1 MKRDTILI
9 FEDNEIDRAILVELF
24 QSEYKILEAANG
36 KEGIA
41 LLNTHFASIAI
52 VLLDNFMPEMD
63 GFAVLEHVKEKNI
76 PNKIPFIMITG
87 ETSTELE
94 IKGYEYGIVSYIT
107 KPYQVDV
114 VKQVV
119 HNAIGWFQYKTQLEM
134 MVKKQNINIQKQ
146 NSVLRQQTKKLNHV
160 NEILIDSLSNIVEFR
175 NMESKQ
181 HIKRIR
187 EYAMCL
193 GKSVMK
199 LYPEYELTPEKL
211 VQIGWASSLHDI
223 GKIAIP
229 DSIILKPAKLT
240 PDEFELIKSH
250 TTKGAEIIQ
259 QRVQL
264 NDRAIYEYAYD
275 IARHH
280 HEKYDGKGY
289 PDGLKGDE
297 ISIAAQIVSLVDV
310 YDALTSKRVYKIAV
324 RFHRSFS
331 KRLQR
336 LNRGLNICLR
346 CIGMRTDCA
355 AIGGSQKEE
364 KTCYSSITLNAP
376 PVRRQKNGWTG
387 TALLIRSVISWKTT
401 LLTRN

>member
-24 QSEYKILEAANG
+24 QADYKILEAANG

-41 LLNTHFASIAI
+41 LLNSNFASIAI
-52 VLLDNFMPEMD
+52 VLLDNLMPVMD
-63 GFAVLEHVKEKNI
+63 GFTVLENLKEKNVLS
-76 PNKIPFIMITG
+76 KIPFIMITG
-87 ETSTELE
+87 ESSPELE
-94 IKGYEYGIVSYIT
+94 RKGYEYGIVSYIK

-119 HNAIGWFQYKTQLEM
+119 HNAIGWFQYKMQLEM
-134 MVKKQNINIQKQ
+134 MVKKQNISIQQQ

-187 EYAMCL
+187 EYSMCL

-229 DSIILKPAKLT
+229 DTIILKPAKLT

-250 TTKGAEIIQ
+250 TTKGSEIIQ
-259 QRVQL
+259 HRVHL

-310 YDALTSKRVYKIAV
+310 YDALTSKRVYKMAYESDKAYQMILNGHSGTFSPKLLKAFTEV
-324 RFHRSFS
+324 KSSFEH
-331 KRLQR
+331 L
-336 LNRGLNICLR
+336 
-346 CIGMRTDCA
+346 MAMYYD
-355 AIGGSQKEE
+355 ED
-364 KTCYSSITLNAP
+364 
-376 PVRRQKNGWTG
+376 
-387 TALLIRSVISWKTT
+387 
-401 LLTRN
+401 

>member
-9 FEDNEIDRAILVELF
+9 FEDNSIDRSILVELF
-24 QSEYKILEAANG
+24 QSEYKILEAENG
-36 KEGIA
+36 KEGLDI
-41 LLNTHFASIAI
+41 LKNNLSSIAI
-52 VLLDNFMPEMD
+52 VLLDNIMPVMD
-63 GFAVLEHVKEKNI
+63 GFAVLEYLKEKNI
-76 PNKIPFIMITG
+76 LNKIPFIMITG
-87 ETSTELE
+87 ESSSEME
-94 IKGYEYGIVSYIT
+94 RRGYEYGIVSYVK
-107 KPYQVDV
+107 KPYQPEV

-119 HNAIGWFQYKTQLEM
+119 QNAIGWFKYKMQLEL
-134 MVKKQNINIQKQ
+134 MVKKQNINMQKQ

-187 EYAMCL
+187 EYSLCL

-229 DSIILKPAKLT
+229 DSIILNPAKLT
-240 PDEFELIKSH
+240 KDEFELIKSH

-259 QRVQL
+259 HRVRL
-264 NDRAIYEYAYD
+264 NDRAIFDYAYD

-280 HEKYDGKGY
+280 HEKYDGNGY

-310 YDALTSKRVYKIAV
+310 YDALTSKRVYKIAYESDIAYQMILNGHSGV
-324 RFHRSFS
+324 FSPKLLKAFTEVKSRFESLLDMYR
-331 KRLQR
+331 
-336 LNRGLNICLR
+336 
-346 CIGMRTDCA
+346 D
-355 AIGGSQKEE
+355 EE
-364 KTCYSSITLNAP
+364 
-376 PVRRQKNGWTG
+376 
-387 TALLIRSVISWKTT
+387 
-401 LLTRN
+401 

>member
-9 FEDNEIDRAILVELF
+9 FEDNSIDRAILVELF
-24 QSEYKILEAANG
+24 QSEYKILEAENG
-36 KEGIA
+36 KEGLD
-41 LLNTHFASIAI
+41 LLKNNLPSIAI
-52 VLLDNFMPEMD
+52 VLLDNIMPVMD
-63 GFAVLEHVKEKNI
+63 GFAVLEYLKEKNI
-76 PNKIPFIMITG
+76 LTKIPFIMITG
-87 ETSTELE
+87 ESSAEME
-94 IKGYEYGIVSYIT
+94 RRGYEYGIISYVK
-107 KPYQVDV
+107 KPYQPEV

-119 HNAIGWFQYKTQLEM
+119 QNAIGWFKYKMQLEL
-134 MVKKQNINIQKQ
+134 MVKKQNINMQKQ

-187 EYAMCL
+187 EYSLCL

-211 VQIGWASSLHDI
+211 IQIGWASSLHDI

-240 PDEFELIKSH
+240 KDEFELIKSH

-259 QRVQL
+259 HRVRL
-264 NDRAIYEYAYD
+264 NDRAIFDYAYD

-280 HEKYDGKGY
+280 HEKYDGNGY

-297 ISIAAQIVSLVDV
+297 ISIAAQIISLVDV
-310 YDALTSKRVYKIAV
+310 YDALTSKRVYKIAYESDKAYQMILNGHSGV
-324 RFHRSFS
+324 FSPKLLKAFTEVKPRFESLLDMYR
-331 KRLQR
+331 
-336 LNRGLNICLR
+336 
-346 CIGMRTDCA
+346 D
-355 AIGGSQKEE
+355 EE
-364 KTCYSSITLNAP
+364 
-376 PVRRQKNGWTG
+376 
-387 TALLIRSVISWKTT
+387 
-401 LLTRN
+401 

>member
-9 FEDNEIDRAILVELF
+9 FEDNEIDREILVELF
-24 QSEYKILEAANG
+24 RSDYKILEAANG

-41 LLNTHFASIAI
+41 LLNANFGSIAI
-52 VLLDNFMPEMD
+52 ALLDNLMPVMD
-63 GFAVLEHVKEKNI
+63 GFTVLEHLKEKKVLS
-76 PNKIPFIMITG
+76 KIPFIMITG
-87 ETSTELE
+87 ETSPDLE
-94 IKGYEYGIVSYIT
+94 RKGYEYGVVSFVK
-107 KPYQVDV
+107 KPYQADV

-119 HNAIGWFQYKTQLEM
+119 YNAIGWFQYKMQLEM
-134 MVKKQNINIQKQ
+134 MVKKQNIDIQKQ
-146 NSVLRQQTKKLNHV
+146 NSILRQQTKKLNSV

-181 HIKRIR
+181 HIRRIR
-187 EYAMCL
+187 EFSMCL

-211 VQIGWASSLHDI
+211 IQIGWASSLHDI

-229 DSIILKPAKLT
+229 DTIILKPAKLT
-240 PDEFELIKSH
+240 QDEFELIKSH

-259 QRVQL
+259 HRVRL
-264 NDRAIYEYAYD
+264 NDRAIYDYAYD

-310 YDALTSKRVYKIAV
+310 YDALTSKRVYKMAYEPDRAFQMILNGHSGTFSPKLLKAFAEV
-324 RFHRSFS
+324 KSSFEH
-331 KRLQR
+331 L
-336 LNRGLNICLR
+336 LA
-346 CIGMRTDCA
+346 M
-355 AIGGSQKEE
+355 
-364 KTCYSSITLNAP
+364 YSDEN
-376 PVRRQKNGWTG
+376 
-387 TALLIRSVISWKTT
+387 
-401 LLTRN
+401 

>member
-9 FEDNEIDRAILVELF
+9 FEDNEIDREILVELF
-24 QSEYKILEAANG
+24 RSDYKILEAANG

-41 LLNTHFASIAI
+41 LLNANFGSIAI
-52 VLLDNFMPEMD
+52 ALLDNLMPVMD
-63 GFAVLEHVKEKNI
+63 GFTVLEHLKEKKVLS
-76 PNKIPFIMITG
+76 KIPFIMITG
-87 ETSTELE
+87 ETSPDLE
-94 IKGYEYGIVSYIT
+94 RKGYEYGVVSFVK
-107 KPYQVDV
+107 KPYQADV

-119 HNAIGWFQYKTQLEM
+119 YNAIGWFQYKMQLEM
-134 MVKKQNINIQKQ
+134 MVKKQNIDIQKQ
-146 NSVLRQQTKKLNHV
+146 NSILRQQTKKLNSV

-187 EYAMCL
+187 EYSMCL
-193 GKSVMK
+193 GKSMMK

-211 VQIGWASSLHDI
+211 IQIGWASAMHDI

-229 DSIILKPAKLT
+229 DAIILKPAKLT

-259 QRVQL
+259 HRVRL
-264 NDRAIYEYAYD
+264 NDRAIYDYAYD

-297 ISIAAQIVSLVDV
+297 ISIAAQIVSLVDI
-310 YDALTSKRVYKIAV
+310 YDALTSKRVYKAAYEPEKAYQMVING
-324 RFHRSFS
+324 HSGTFS
-331 KRLQR
+331 PKL
-336 LNRGLNICLR
+336 LR
-346 CIGMRTDCA
+346 AFAEVKAEFEIILA
-355 AIGGSQKEE
+355 AYRDED
-364 KTCYSSITLNAP
+364 
-376 PVRRQKNGWTG
+376 
-387 TALLIRSVISWKTT
+387 
-401 LLTRN
+401 

>member
-9 FEDNEIDRAILVELF
+9 FEDNSIDRAILVELF
-24 QSEYKILEAANG
+24 RSEYKIFEAENG
-36 KEGIA
+36 KEGLD
-41 LLNTHFASIAI
+41 LLKNNLPSIAI
-52 VLLDNFMPEMD
+52 VLLDNIMPVMD
-63 GFAVLEHVKEKNI
+63 GFAVLEYLKEKNI
-76 PNKIPFIMITG
+76 LTKIPFIMITG
-87 ETSTELE
+87 ESSAEME
-94 IKGYEYGIVSYIT
+94 RKGYEYGIISYVK
-107 KPYQVDV
+107 KPYHPEV

-119 HNAIGWFQYKTQLEM
+119 QNAVGWFKYKMQLEL
-134 MVKKQNINIQKQ
+134 MVKKQNINMQKQ
-146 NSVLRQQTKKLNHV
+146 NSVLRQQTKKLNHG

-187 EYAMCL
+187 EYSLCL

-211 VQIGWASSLHDI
+211 IQIGWASSLHDI

-240 PDEFELIKSH
+240 KDEFELIKSH

-259 QRVQL
+259 HRVRL
-264 NDRAIYEYAYD
+264 NDRAIFDYAYD

-280 HEKYDGKGY
+280 HEKYDGNGY

-310 YDALTSKRVYKIAV
+310 YDALTSKRVYKIAYESDKAYQMILNGHSGV
-324 RFHRSFS
+324 FSPKLLKAFTEVKPRFESLLDMYR
-331 KRLQR
+331 
-336 LNRGLNICLR
+336 
-346 CIGMRTDCA
+346 D
-355 AIGGSQKEE
+355 EE
-364 KTCYSSITLNAP
+364 
-376 PVRRQKNGWTG
+376 
-387 TALLIRSVISWKTT
+387 
-401 LLTRN
+401 

>member
-9 FEDNEIDRAILVELF
+9 FEDNAIDRSILAELF
-24 QSEYKILEAANG
+24 RPEYKILEAENG

-41 LLNTHFASIAI
+41 LLNSHIASIAI
-52 VLLDNFMPEMD
+52 VLLDNIMPVMD
-63 GFAVLEHVKEKNI
+63 GFAVLECLKEKNI
-76 PNKIPFIMITG
+76 LNKIPFIMITG
-87 ETSTELE
+87 EDTPELE
-94 IKGYEYGIVSYIT
+94 RKGYEYGIVSYVK
-107 KPYQVDV
+107 KPYQPEV

-119 HNAIGWFQYKTQLEM
+119 HNAIGWFKYKMQLEL

-187 EYAMCL
+187 EYSLCL
-193 GKSVMK
+193 GQSVMK
-199 LYPEYELTPEKL
+199 LYPEYELTAEKL

-240 PDEFELIKSH
+240 VDEFELIKSH

-259 QRVQL
+259 HRVRL
-264 NDRAIYEYAYD
+264 NDRAIFEYAYD

-297 ISIAAQIVSLVDV
+297 ISIAAQIVSLSDV
-310 YDALTSKRVYKIAV
+310 YDALTSKRVYKVAYDSDRAYQMILNGHSGTFSPKLLKAFTEV
-324 RFHRSFS
+324 KPRFEIILSMY
-331 KRLQR
+331 Q
-336 LNRGLNICLR
+336 
-346 CIGMRTDCA
+346 D
-355 AIGGSQKEE
+355 ED
-364 KTCYSSITLNAP
+364 
-376 PVRRQKNGWTG
+376 
-387 TALLIRSVISWKTT
+387 
-401 LLTRN
+401 

>member
-9 FEDNEIDRAILVELF
+9 FEDNAIDRSILAELF
-24 QSEYKILEAANG
+24 RPEYKILEAENG

-41 LLNTHFASIAI
+41 LLNSHIASIAI
-52 VLLDNFMPEMD
+52 VLLDNIMLVMD
-63 GFAVLEHVKEKNI
+63 GFAVLECLKEKNI
-76 PNKIPFIMITG
+76 LNKIPFIMITG
-87 ETSTELE
+87 EDTPELE
-94 IKGYEYGIVSYIT
+94 RKGYEYGIVSYVK
-107 KPYQVDV
+107 KPYQPEV

-119 HNAIGWFQYKTQLEM
+119 HNAIGWFKYKMQLEL

-187 EYAMCL
+187 EYSLCL
-193 GKSVMK
+193 GQSVMK
-199 LYPEYELTPEKL
+199 LYPEYELTAEKL

-240 PDEFELIKSH
+240 VDEFELIKSH

-259 QRVQL
+259 HRVRL
-264 NDRAIYEYAYD
+264 NDRAIFEYAYD

-297 ISIAAQIVSLVDV
+297 ISIAAQIVSLSDV
-310 YDALTSKRVYKIAV
+310 YDALTSKRVYKVAYDSDRAYQMILNGHSGTFSPKLLKAFTEV
-324 RFHRSFS
+324 KPRF
-331 KRLQR
+331 
-336 LNRGLNICLR
+336 
-346 CIGMRTDCA
+346 
-355 AIGGSQKEE
+355 E
-364 KTCYSSITLNAP
+364 SILSMY
-376 PVRRQKNGWTG
+376 QDED
-387 TALLIRSVISWKTT
+387 
-401 LLTRN
+401 

>member
-9 FEDNEIDRAILVELF
+9 FEDNSIDRAILVELF
-24 QSEYKILEAANG
+24 RSEYKILEAENG
-36 KEGIA
+36 KEGLD
-41 LLNTHFASIAI
+41 LLKNNLPSIAI
-52 VLLDNFMPEMD
+52 VLLDNIMPVMD
-63 GFAVLEHVKEKNI
+63 GFAVLEYLKEKNI
-76 PNKIPFIMITG
+76 LTKIPFIMITG
-87 ETSTELE
+87 ESSAEME
-94 IKGYEYGIVSYIT
+94 RRGYEYGIISYVK
-107 KPYQVDV
+107 KPYQPEV

-119 HNAIGWFQYKTQLEM
+119 QNAIGWFKYKMQLEL
-134 MVKKQNINIQKQ
+134 MVKKQNINMQKQ

-187 EYAMCL
+187 EYSLCL

-211 VQIGWASSLHDI
+211 IQIGWASSLHDI

-240 PDEFELIKSH
+240 KDEFELIKSH

-259 QRVQL
+259 HRVRL
-264 NDRAIYEYAYD
+264 NDRAIFDYAYD

-280 HEKYDGKGY
+280 HEKYDGNGY

-310 YDALTSKRVYKIAV
+310 YDALTSKRVYKIAYESDKAYQMILNGHSGV
-324 RFHRSFS
+324 FSPKLLKAFTEVKPRFESLLDMYR
-331 KRLQR
+331 
-336 LNRGLNICLR
+336 
-346 CIGMRTDCA
+346 D
-355 AIGGSQKEE
+355 EE
-364 KTCYSSITLNAP
+364 
-376 PVRRQKNGWTG
+376 
-387 TALLIRSVISWKTT
+387 
-401 LLTRN
+401 

>member
-9 FEDNEIDRAILVELF
+9 FEDNSIDRAILVELF
-24 QSEYKILEAANG
+24 QSEYKILEAENG
-36 KEGIA
+36 KEGLD
-41 LLNTHFASIAI
+41 LLKNNLPSIAI
-52 VLLDNFMPEMD
+52 VLLDNIMPVMD
-63 GFAVLEHVKEKNI
+63 GFAVLEYLKEKNI
-76 PNKIPFIMITG
+76 LTKIPFIMITG
-87 ETSTELE
+87 ESSAEME
-94 IKGYEYGIVSYIT
+94 RRGYEYGIISYVK
-107 KPYQVDV
+107 KPYQPEV

-119 HNAIGWFQYKTQLEM
+119 QNAIGWFKYKMQLEL
-134 MVKKQNINIQKQ
+134 MVKKQNINMQKQ

-187 EYAMCL
+187 EYSLCL

-211 VQIGWASSLHDI
+211 IQIGWASSLHDI

-240 PDEFELIKSH
+240 KDEFELIKSH

-259 QRVQL
+259 HRVRL
-264 NDRAIYEYAYD
+264 NDRTIFDYAYD

-280 HEKYDGKGY
+280 HEKYDGNGY

-310 YDALTSKRVYKIAV
+310 YDALTSKRVYKIAYESDKAYQMILNGHSGV
-324 RFHRSFS
+324 FSPKLLKAFTEVKPRFESLLDMYR
-331 KRLQR
+331 
-336 LNRGLNICLR
+336 
-346 CIGMRTDCA
+346 D
-355 AIGGSQKEE
+355 EE
-364 KTCYSSITLNAP
+364 
-376 PVRRQKNGWTG
+376 
-387 TALLIRSVISWKTT
+387 
-401 LLTRN
+401 

>member
-9 FEDNEIDRAILVELF
+9 FEDNAIDRSILAELF
-24 QSEYKILEAANG
+24 RPEYKILEAENG

-41 LLNTHFASIAI
+41 LLNSHIASIAI
-52 VLLDNFMPEMD
+52 VLLDNIMPVMD
-63 GFAVLEHVKEKNI
+63 GFAVLECLKEKNI
-76 PNKIPFIMITG
+76 LNKIPFIMITG
-87 ETSTELE
+87 EDTPELE
-94 IKGYEYGIVSYIT
+94 RKGYEYGIVSYVK
-107 KPYQVDV
+107 KPYQPEV

-119 HNAIGWFQYKTQLEM
+119 HNAIGWFKYKMQLEL

-187 EYAMCL
+187 EYSLCL
-193 GKSVMK
+193 GQSVMK
-199 LYPEYELTPEKL
+199 LYPEYELTAEKL

-240 PDEFELIKSH
+240 VDEFELIKSH

-259 QRVQL
+259 HRVRL
-264 NDRAIYEYAYD
+264 NDRAIFEYAYD

-297 ISIAAQIVSLVDV
+297 ISIAAQIVSLSDV
-310 YDALTSKRVYKIAV
+310 YDVLTSKRVYKVAYDSDRAYQMILNGHSGTFSPKLLKAFTEV
-324 RFHRSFS
+324 KPRF
-331 KRLQR
+331 
-336 LNRGLNICLR
+336 
-346 CIGMRTDCA
+346 
-355 AIGGSQKEE
+355 E
-364 KTCYSSITLNAP
+364 SILSMY
-376 PVRRQKNGWTG
+376 QDED
-387 TALLIRSVISWKTT
+387 
-401 LLTRN
+401 

>member
-9 FEDNEIDRAILVELF
+9 FEDNDIDRTILAELF
-24 QSEYKILEAANG
+24 RSDYKILEAANG

-41 LLNTHFASIAI
+41 LLNSNLTTIAV
-52 VLLDNFMPEMD
+52 VLLDNLMPEMD
-63 GFAVLEHVKEKNI
+63 GFTVLEHVKGKNI
-76 PNKIPFIMITG
+76 INKIPFIMVTG
-87 ETSTELE
+87 ERSPELE
-94 IKGYEYGIVSYIT
+94 KRGYEYGIVSYIT
-107 KPYQVDV
+107 KPYQGDV
-114 VKQVV
+114 VRQVV
-119 HNAIGWFQYKTQLEM
+119 HNAIGWFQYKMQLEL

-187 EYAMCL
+187 EYSMCL

-199 LYPEYELTPEKL
+199 LYPEYELTAEKL

-240 PDEFELIKSH
+240 PDEFELVKSH
-250 TTKGAEIIQ
+250 TTKGAEIINH
-259 QRVQL
+259 RVRL
-264 NDRAIYEYAYD
+264 NDRGIYDYAYD

-310 YDALTSKRVYKIAV
+310 YDALTSKRVYKMAYEPDKAYQMIINGHSGAFSPKLLKAFAEV
-324 RFHRSFS
+324 KPSFE
-331 KRLQR
+331 RLLDMYR
-336 LNRGLNICLR
+336 
-346 CIGMRTDCA
+346 D
-355 AIGGSQKEE
+355 ED
-364 KTCYSSITLNAP
+364 
-376 PVRRQKNGWTG
+376 
-387 TALLIRSVISWKTT
+387 
-401 LLTRN
+401 